1 MPGPLLVGT
10 HQQQFLHGGT
20 GLQLATQVGER
31 AAAVFV
37 GDEQSSDLLDGVV
50 FVEVADGAG

>member
-1 MPGPLLVGT
+1 MSGSLLIGA

-37 GDEQSSDLLDGVV
+37 GDEQSSYLLDGVV
-50 FVEVADGAG
+50 FVEVANGAG

>member
-10 HQQQFLHGGT
+10 HQQQFPHGGT

>member
-1 MPGPLLVGT
+1 MIRCPARCSLART
-10 HQQQFLHGGT
+10 SSSFGT

-31 AAAVFV
+31 AATVFV